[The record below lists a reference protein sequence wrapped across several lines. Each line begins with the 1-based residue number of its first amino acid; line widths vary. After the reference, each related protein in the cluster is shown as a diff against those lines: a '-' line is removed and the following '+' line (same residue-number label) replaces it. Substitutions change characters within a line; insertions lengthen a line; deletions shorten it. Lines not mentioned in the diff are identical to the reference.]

1 MRKDELLH
9 VHQLLAA
16 LRRDIER
23 RGDVDP
29 ETVAAYDELSVSPVA
44 AYAQKGDHEE
54 AVTTLAAA
62 LAASVRDE
70 GPDDSDDQRQPV
82 AP

>member
-16 LRRDIER
+16 LKRDIER

-29 ETVAAYDELSVSPVA
+29 EAIAAYDELSVSPVA
-44 AYAQKGDHEE
+44 AYAQKGDHEK
-54 AVTTLAAA
+54 AVTSLATA
-62 LAASVRDE
+62 LAASV
-70 GPDDSDDQRQPV
+70 SDDGSGESEGQRQPI